1 MGSSTKKTPTRPSRA
16 TRTKSELKQQL
27 VDVQSSSASEV
38 EQDAT
43 AAAARSL
50 RSGNIKTVVQGL
62 TPEAAAQKIL
72 SAKLEANRAL
82 DTVAEELLAKTEELT
97 QVREALEIYTKELE
111 EIHGKEVVASSTRV
125 LIEEYEAK
133 ERELE
138 ARIEQLE
145 LDFRKKADEFERT
158 WQEQRAEKRKTAER
172 EDAEYQYKLT
182 HARKEQLDAF
192 AETDRQRGIHEADR
206 RRELELGWK
215 QREALLKAQETDVAA
230 LRARVEGFPT
240 ELDAAVK
247 KAEAIVG
254 SSVKREHEHKAEVL
268 TAQHNAKVAILEGE
282 KKALADTNAQLAAQV
297 TRLSEQLT
305 AANNHIQKISS
316 DALTSASG
324 SAALTA
330 VQNMLQ
336 NGGQQNKTAKV

>member
-1 MGSSTKKTPTRPSRA
+1 MSTAKKTATRPSRA
-16 TRTKSELKQQL
+16 TRTKPELKQQFE
-27 VDVQSSSASEV
+27 DVRSSAAGEV

-50 RSGNIKTVVQGL
+50 RAGNVKTAVHGL

-125 LIEEYEAK
+125 LLEEYAAK

-172 EDAEYQYKLT
+172 EDAEYQYRLT
-182 HARKEQLDAF
+182 QSRKEHLDGL
-192 AETDRQRGIHEADR
+192 AEQDRQRGIKEADR
-206 RRELELGWK
+206 QRELLLGWQ
-215 QREALLKAQETDVAA
+215 QREATLKAQEADAAA
-230 LRARVEGFPT
+230 LRAKVEAFPA

-247 KAEAIVG
+247 KEAGIVG
-254 SSVKREHEHKAEVL
+254 NTVKRDYEHKIEVQN
-268 TAQHNAKVAILEGE
+268 AQHNARVSILEGE
-282 KKALADTNAQLAAQV
+282 KKALVDTNAQLAAQV

-305 AANNHIQKISS
+305 SANNHIQKISS

-336 NGGQQNKTAKV
+336 NGGQQNKTAKA